1 MTSDHVELE
10 LPPPSPGPRQSW
22 LGVPDRRLLSVAR
35 LSLSDN
41 GLMGLRVRIAL
52 SGLWRQPDFLKLWI
66 GQTVSSLGSQ
76 VTLLALPLT
85 AILVLEATPGQVGLL
100 TTLGFAPSVIFGLLA
115 GVWTDRVR
123 RRPILVT
130 SDVLRGALVASVPIA
145 TWLGVLRIEQLYV
158 VEFIAGTLLVFSS
171 VASSAYLPGL
181 VGREHVTDANAK
193 LFTSASAARVAGPGL
208 AGVLVQLLTAPMAL
222 LVDAFSFLVSA
233 ACLLLIRRPELI
245 PRHGPR
251 HSVWGEVHEGLYLV
265 LRGRLLRPLAVSFCT
280 YNFFAAIFTTVQTLF
295 MVRELRLEPAVIGI
309 IVASNG
315 VGAVLGGLASR
326 PLARRFGV
334 GPAIVGGS
342 AALAI
347 THFALPLSTGP
358 WSIIVSLLIAAT
370 FLSGLGQLV
379 FAVNAQSL
387 IQHLAPDYA
396 LGRVV
401 ASRQFMILAA
411 VPFGALLGGALGEA
425 IGLRATLLIGAAGTC
440 TGLFVLL
447 ASPIRTL
454 RDLRALAP
462 DGPSDEPPEPPGAE
476 RRWGAFAL
484 RFSVLGQRVSRG

>member
-1 MTSDHVELE
+1 MA
-10 LPPPSPGPRQSW
+10 
-22 LGVPDRRLLSVAR
+22 RR
-35 LSLSDN
+35 SLSDN
-41 GLMGLRVRIAL
+41 GLMGFRVRIDPN
-52 SGLWRQPDFLKLWI
+52 GLWRHPDFLRLWI
-66 GQTVSSLGSQ
+66 GQTVSGLGSQ

-100 TTLGFAPSVIFGLLA
+100 TTLGFAPSLIFGLLA

-208 AGVLVQLLTAPMAL
+208 AGVLVQLLTAPIAL
-222 LVDAFSFLVSA
+222 LLDEFSFAVSA
-233 ACLLLIRRPELI
+233 ACLLLIRRPELV
-245 PRHGPR
+245 PRQGAR
-251 HSVWGEVHEGLYLV
+251 RSVWGEVHEGLYLV

-280 YNFFAAIFTTVQTLF
+280 YSFFAAIFTTVQTLF
-295 MVRELRLEPAVIGI
+295 MVRDLRLEPAVIGI

-334 GPAIVGGS
+334 GPAILGGS

-358 WSIIVSLLIAAT
+358 WSIIVPLLIAAT
-370 FLSGLGQLV
+370 VLSGFGQLV
-379 FAVNAQSL
+379 CAVNHQSL
-387 IQHLAPDYA
+387 TQHLAPDYA

-425 IGLRATLLIGAAGTC
+425 IGLRATLWIGAVGTC
-440 TGLFVLL
+440 TGMFILL

-454 RDLRALAP
+454 RELPALAP
-462 DGPSDEPPEPPGAE
+462 DGPPDEPPQSPGTE
-476 RRWGAFAL
+476 RRWAL
-484 RFSVLGQRVSRG
+484 SL